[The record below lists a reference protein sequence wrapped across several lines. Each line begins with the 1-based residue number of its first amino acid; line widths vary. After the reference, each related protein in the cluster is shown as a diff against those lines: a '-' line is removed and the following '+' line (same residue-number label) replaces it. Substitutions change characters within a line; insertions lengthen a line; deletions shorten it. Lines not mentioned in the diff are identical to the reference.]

1 MISRLK
7 KLPVRVNILVFLALL
22 APSYLLFQ
30 HTTLASRIAH
40 HCYNP
45 DELLENCF
53 SDYYKETAHEHGT
66 GAALSVLHRR
76 MKNDPTL
83 VTNCHEAMHEI
94 GHEAYEEYGSIAE
107 AYAHADYGCWGGY
120 LHGVVEEA
128 LRGKTLKDI
137 PAETLRTLCD
147 AAKTEGEMSFQHFS
161 CVHGVGHA
169 LMLVS
174 YNDLPNALLRCDD
187 LANEWETS
195 QCVNGAFMQN
205 MFSKYNDHESDY
217 LPKDD
222 LHFPCNIAREKD
234 QKACYQV
241 QGKLI
246 LDGLRGD
253 MAKSFAFCASLT
265 TQTLR
270 SACGNGLGA
279 AVSNRAAYVP
289 AQVVKLCTLAG
300 VLEEDCLYGAMT
312 DLEGVAGDASLGEK
326 VCALEPVEKNIICEG
341 VLLQA
346 HNDFP
351 GSIKEGA
358 N

>member
-7 KLPVRVNILVFLALL
+7 KLPVVVYIVVFLALL
-22 APSYLLFQ
+22 APSYLLWQ
-30 HTTLASRIAH
+30 QTTLASRIAH

-45 DELLENCF
+45 NELLENCF
-53 SDYYKETAHEHGT
+53 IDYYKELAHERGT
-66 GAALSVLHRR
+66 DIALSVLHRR
-76 MKNDPTL
+76 IKIDPTL

-128 LRGKTLKDI
+128 LRGKSTSDI
-137 PAETLRTLCD
+137 TPETLRTMCD
-147 AAKTEGEMSFQHFS
+147 GVKSAGEMSFAHFS
-161 CVHGVGHA
+161 CVHGMGHA

-187 LANEWETS
+187 LANGWEAA

-205 MFSKYNDHESDY
+205 MFSKYNDHASNY

-222 LHFPCNIAREKD
+222 LHFPCSIAREKD

-246 LDGLRGD
+246 LDGLGGD
-253 MAKSFAFCASLT
+253 LAKSFAFCAGLS

-279 AVSNRAAYVP
+279 AVSNRSAYVP
-289 AQVVKLCTLAG
+289 ARVVKLCALAG
-300 VLEEDCLYGAMT
+300 ILEEDCLYGAMT

-326 VCALEPVEKNIICEG
+326 VCALLPLEKNTTCER
-341 VLLQA
+341 VLLQS
-346 HNDFP
+346 HKDFP
-351 GSIKEGA
+351 GSIKERA